1 MRKAFLVLFAGCAL
15 VLAFALPGQAQ
26 DVGKYLGK
34 ADFNIRGDYW
44 ISGGSND
51 NMFDFDDE
59 THDARRYL
67 YQRFRWWIDTNIEG
81 KYGGTFGFEHDWIW
95 GSNATQTGAKDNT
108 AVGDVARGDDLNN
121 TKLKHAYIWF
131 LIPGTPVKVTAG
143 LQGFGG
149 LEPNNIMYARDDFF
163 GVRLDA
169 PIIQNVLNVSGWW
182 IKLNEGE
189 GSILTGSTAS
199 PVNLFDTFPE
209 NKYHGDRDDA
219 DLYLINVS
227 GALTKWFR
235 FGQYNQ
241 WVHVAEGGEHWLDF
255 ASLTTRQ
262 LGGRWGAR
270 MIAGDYL
277 WHGLWIAIEP
287 TIGSL
292 PVYFRAHGN
301 YFWGRTDEGDD
312 DVPASQKATTVTLI
326 DKNGAKLPV
335 VVSPYGDVVDPRA
348 WAVLAHAGIKPGP
361 FDIGVRFAWFQGAD
375 DITLGTTVVDKK
387 PFTTMQTNGARWNG
401 WSSVD
406 AFHGQFELFEG
417 GYKSWQQGWST
428 YTGAPR
434 GHAYVALDAT
444 WQTTK
449 QLSLNLLGGY
459 IWATNWQ
466 DKPFAALWKPNGN
479 WNKSKELG
487 WEVDLTATYKIYPNL
502 TLDLI
507 GAYFFAGKGLDHVG
521 LEGAPG
527 AAPAVWSNLPGGAD
541 DAWEL
546 FWRLR
551 YVF

>member
-44 ISGGSND
+44 IAGGSND
-51 NMFDFDDE
+51 NMFDFDDDI
-59 THDARRYL
+59 HDARRYL

-95 GSNATQTGAKDNT
+95 GSNVTQTGTTSNT

-149 LEPNNIMYARDDFF
+149 LEPNNIMYARDDYF

-169 PIIQNVLNVSGWW
+169 PIIKNVLNVSGWW

-199 PVNLFDTFPE
+199 PVNLHDFYGGA
-209 NKYHGDRDDA
+209 YHGDRDDA

-241 WVHVAEGGEHWLDF
+241 WVHVAEGGQHWLDF
-255 ASLTTRQ
+255 GARTAQ
-262 LGGRWGAR
+262 LGGRIGAQ

-312 DVPASQKATTVTLI
+312 DVPAPPA
-326 DKNGAKLPV
+326 GYLPV
-335 VVSPYGDVVDPRA
+335 LDPSG

-361 FDIGVRFAWFQGAD
+361 FDIGVRFAWFSGVDAEDLAD
-375 DITLGTTVVDKK
+375 GKWK
-387 PFTTMQTNGARWNG
+387 G

-417 GYKSWQQGWST
+417 GYKSWSQGWST

-466 DKPFAALWKPNGN
+466 DKPFAALLKPNGD

-507 GAYFFAGKGLDHVG
+507 GAYFFAGKGLDHTLPLGEG
-521 LEGAPG
+521 LT
-527 AAPAVWSNLPGGAD
+527 VRGGAD

>member
-1 MRKAFLVLFAGCAL
+1 MRKAFLALLAGVAL
-15 VLAFALPGQAQ
+15 VLAFSVPGQAQ

-44 ISGGSND
+44 IAGGAND
-51 NMFDFDDE
+51 NNFDFDDD

-67 YQRFRWWIDTNIEG
+67 YQRFRWWIDTSIEG

-95 GSNATQTGAKDNT
+95 GSNIGSAGVTSNT

-149 LEPNNIMYARDDFF
+149 LEPNNIMYARDDYF

-169 PIIQNVLNVSGWW
+169 PIIKNVLNVSGWW

-199 PVNLFDTFPE
+199 PVNLHDFYGGA
-209 NKYHGDRDDA
+209 YHGDRDDA

-241 WVHVAEGGEHWLDF
+241 WVHVAEGGQHWLDF
-255 ASLTTRQ
+255 ASNSSRQ
-262 LGGRWGAR
+262 LGGRAGAQ

-301 YFWGRTDEGDD
+301 YFWGRTREGND
-312 DVPASQKATTVTLI
+312 DVPA
-326 DKNGAKLPV
+326 LPAGYAPV
-335 VVSPYGDVVDPRA
+335 LDPSG
-348 WAVLAHAGIKPGP
+348 WAVLAHAGVKPGP
-361 FDIGVRFAWFQGAD
+361 FDIGVRFAWFSGLDLEDLATD
-375 DITLGTTVVDKK
+375 GKWK
-387 PFTTMQTNGARWNG
+387 G

-417 GYKSWQQGWST
+417 GYKSWSQGWST
-428 YTGAPR
+428 YTAAPR
-434 GHAYVALDAT
+434 GHAYLALDAT

-449 QLSLNLLGGY
+449 QLSLNLLAGY
-459 IWATNWQ
+459 IWSTNWK
-466 DKPFAALWKPNGN
+466 DKPFASLFKPNGD

-521 LEGAPG
+521 LAGAPG
-527 AAPAVWSNLPGGAD
+527 AATTSWSNLPGGAD

>member
-1 MRKAFLVLFAGCAL
+1 MRKGFLA
-15 VLAFALPGQAQ
+15 VLAGFALILAFSVPGQAQ
-26 DVGKYLGK
+26 NVGKYLGK

-44 ISGGSND
+44 IAGGSND
-51 NMFDFDDE
+51 NLFDFDDDF
-59 THDARRYL
+59 HDARRYV

-95 GSNATQTGAKDNT
+95 GSNVTQTGSASNT
-108 AVGDVARGDDLNN
+108 APGDIARGDDLNN

-131 LIPGTPVKVTAG
+131 FIPGTPVKVQAG

-149 LEPNNIMYARDDFF
+149 LEPNNIMYARDDYF
-163 GVRLDA
+163 GVRIDA
-169 PIIQNVLNVSGWW
+169 PIIKNVLNVSGWW

-199 PVNLFDTFPE
+199 PVNLYDYNGTR
-209 NKYHGDRDDA
+209 YHGDRDDA
-219 DLYLINVS
+219 DLYLINFS

-241 WVHVAEGGEHWLDF
+241 WVHVAEGGQHFLDLG
-255 ASLTTRQ
+255 ANTAQ
-262 LGGRWGAR
+262 LGGRYRGQ

-301 YFWGRTDEGDD
+301 YFWGSTDEGDD
-312 DVPASQKATTVTLI
+312 DVPWNSAFA
-326 DKNGAKLPV
+326 PV
-335 VVSPYGDVVDPRA
+335 LDPSG
-348 WAVLAHAGIKPGP
+348 WAVLAHAGVKPGP
-361 FDIGVRFAWFQGAD
+361 FDIGVRFAWFSGLDLEDLATD
-375 DITLGTTVVDKK
+375 GKWK
-387 PFTTMQTNGARWNG
+387 G

-406 AFHGQFELFEG
+406 AFHGQFEIFEA
-417 GYKSWQQGWST
+417 GYKSWSQGWST

-444 WQTTK
+444 WQATK
-449 QLSLNLLGGY
+449 QLRLNLLGGY
-459 IWATNWQ
+459 IWATNRW
-466 DKPFAALWKPNGN
+466 DKPIGALFDPNGAFN
-479 WNKSKELG
+479 SSKELG

-507 GAYFFAGKGLDHVG
+507 GAYFFAGEGLDHNYQLIGNVY
-521 LEGAPG
+521 
-527 AAPAVWSNLPGGAD
+527 NIGGAD

>member
-1 MRKAFLVLFAGCAL
+1 MRKGFLA
-15 VLAFALPGQAQ
+15 VLAGFALILAFSVPGQAQ
-26 DVGKYLGK
+26 NVGKYLGK

-44 ISGGSND
+44 IAGGSND
-51 NMFDFDDE
+51 NLFDFDDDF
-59 THDARRYL
+59 HDARRYV

-95 GSNATQTGAKDNT
+95 GSNVTQTGSTSNT
-108 AVGDVARGDDLNN
+108 APGDIARGDDLNN

-131 LIPGTPVKVTAG
+131 FIPGTPVKVQAG

-149 LEPNNIMYARDDFF
+149 LEPNNIMYARDDYF
-163 GVRLDA
+163 GVRIDA
-169 PIIQNVLNVSGWW
+169 PIIKNVLNVSGWW

-189 GSILTGSTAS
+189 GSILTSPLAS
-199 PVNLFDTFPE
+199 PVNLYDYNTTTR
-209 NKYHGDRDDA
+209 YHGDRDDA
-219 DLYLINVS
+219 DLYLINFS

-241 WVHVAEGGEHWLDF
+241 WVHVAEGGQHFLDF
-255 ASLTTRQ
+255 GANTAQ
-262 LGGRWGAR
+262 LGGRDRGQ

-301 YFWGRTDEGDD
+301 YFWGSTDEGDD
-312 DVPASQKATTVTLI
+312 DVPTTFP
-326 DKNGAKLPV
+326 GGFQPV
-335 VVSPYGDVVDPRA
+335 LDPSG
-348 WAVLAHAGIKPGP
+348 WAVLAHAGVKPGP
-361 FDIGVRFAWFQGAD
+361 FDIGVRFAWFSGLDLD
-375 DITLGTTVVDKK
+375 DLETDGKWK
-387 PFTTMQTNGARWNG
+387 G

-406 AFHGQFELFEG
+406 AFHGQFEIFEG
-417 GYKSWQQGWST
+417 GYKSWSQGWST

-444 WQTTK
+444 WQATK
-449 QLSLNLLGGY
+449 QLSLNLLAGY
-459 IWATNWQ
+459 IWATNSW
-466 DKPFAALWKPNGN
+466 DKPIGARTDPDST
-479 WNKSKELG
+479 WNSSKELG
-487 WEVDLTATYKIYPNL
+487 WELDLSATYKIYPNL
-502 TLDLI
+502 SLDLI
-507 GAYFFAGKGLDHVG
+507 GAYFFAGKGLDHYINYG
-521 LEGAPG
+521 T
-527 AAPAVWSNLPGGAD
+527 PALPVLSVGGAD

>member
-1 MRKAFLVLFAGCAL
+1 MKKAFLALLAGAAL
-15 VLAFALPGQAQ
+15 VLAFSVPGQAQ
-26 DVGKYLGK
+26 NVGKYLGK

-44 ISGGSND
+44 IAGGSND
-51 NMFDFDDE
+51 NMFDFDDDF
-59 THDARRYL
+59 HDARRYL

-95 GSNATQTGAKDNT
+95 GSNVTQTGATSNT

-149 LEPNNIMYARDDFF
+149 LEPNNIMYARDDYF

-169 PIIQNVLNVSGWW
+169 PIIKNVLNVSGWW

-189 GSILTGSTAS
+189 GSKLTGATGS
-199 PVNLFDTFPE
+199 PVNLHDFLGGA
-209 NKYHGDRDDA
+209 YHGDRDDA

-241 WVHVAEGGEHWLDF
+241 WVHVAEGGQHWLDF
-255 ASLTTRQ
+255 GAGTQQ
-262 LGGRWGAR
+262 LGGRFGAQ
-270 MIAGDYL
+270 MIGGDYL

-301 YFWGRTDEGDD
+301 YFWGKTDEFDD
-312 DVPASQKATTVTLI
+312 DMP
-326 DKNGAKLPV
+326 GFPPGYLPV
-335 VVSPYGDVVDPRA
+335 IDPSG
-348 WAVLAHAGIKPGP
+348 WAVLAHAGVKPGP
-361 FDIGVRFAWFQGAD
+361 FDIGVRFAWFSGLD
-375 DITLGTTVVDKK
+375 LEDLETDGKWK
-387 PFTTMQTNGARWNG
+387 G

-417 GYKSWQQGWST
+417 GYRSWSQGWST
-428 YTGAPR
+428 YTAAPR
-434 GHAYVALDAT
+434 GHAYLALDAT

-449 QLSLNLLGGY
+449 QLSLNLLAGY
-459 IWATNWQ
+459 IWSTNKW
-466 DKPFAALWKPNGN
+466 DKPAGALVDTDGSFNG
-479 WNKSKELG
+479 SKELG
-487 WEVDLTATYKIYPNL
+487 WEIDLSATYKIYPNL
-502 TLDLI
+502 TLDLV
-507 GAYFFAGKGLDHVG
+507 GAYFFAGKGLDHAITLAGPEPPVN
-521 LEGAPG
+521 AI
-527 AAPAVWSNLPGGAD
+527 GGAD

>member
-1 MRKAFLVLFAGCAL
+1 MRKGFLA
-15 VLAFALPGQAQ
+15 VLAGFALILAFSVPGQAQ
-26 DVGKYLGK
+26 NVGKYLGK

-44 ISGGSND
+44 IAGGSND
-51 NMFDFDDE
+51 NLFDFDDDF
-59 THDARRYL
+59 HDARRYV

-95 GSNATQTGAKDNT
+95 GSNVTQTGSTSNT
-108 AVGDVARGDDLNN
+108 APGDIARGDDLNN

-131 LIPGTPVKVTAG
+131 FIPGTPVKVQAG

-149 LEPNNIMYARDDFF
+149 LEPNNIMYARDDYF
-163 GVRLDA
+163 GVRIDA
-169 PIIQNVLNVSGWW
+169 PIIKNVLNVSGWW

-189 GSILTGSTAS
+189 GSILTSPLAS
-199 PVNLFDTFPE
+199 PVNLYDYTTAR
-209 NKYHGDRDDA
+209 YHGDRDDA
-219 DLYLINVS
+219 DLYLINFS

-241 WVHVAEGGEHWLDF
+241 WVHVAEGGQHFLDF
-255 ASLTTRQ
+255 GANTAQ
-262 LGGRWGAR
+262 LGGRYRGQ

-301 YFWGRTDEGDD
+301 YFWGSTDEGDD
-312 DVPASQKATTVTLI
+312 DVPTTPP
-326 DKNGAKLPV
+326 GFQPV
-335 VVSPYGDVVDPRA
+335 LDPSG
-348 WAVLAHAGIKPGP
+348 WAVLAHAGVKPGP
-361 FDIGVRFAWFQGAD
+361 FDIGVRFAWFSGLDLD
-375 DITLGTTVVDKK
+375 DLETDGKWK
-387 PFTTMQTNGARWNG
+387 G

-406 AFHGQFELFEG
+406 AFHGQFEIFEG
-417 GYKSWQQGWST
+417 GYKSWSQGWST

-444 WQTTK
+444 WQATK
-449 QLSLNLLGGY
+449 QLSLNLLAGY
-459 IWATNWQ
+459 IWATNSW
-466 DKPFAALWKPNGN
+466 DKPIGARTDPDST
-479 WNKSKELG
+479 WNSSKELG
-487 WEVDLTATYKIYPNL
+487 WELDLSATYKIYPNL
-502 TLDLI
+502 SLDLI
-507 GAYFFAGKGLDHVG
+507 GAYFFAGKGLDHSINYG
-521 LEGAPG
+521 T
-527 AAPAVWSNLPGGAD
+527 NLSSVGGAD

>member
-26 DVGKYLGK
+26 NVGKYLGK

-44 ISGGSND
+44 IAGGSND
-51 NMFDFDDE
+51 NNFDFDDDI
-59 THDARRYL
+59 HDARRYV

-95 GSNATQTGAKDNT
+95 GSNVTQTGTTSNT

-149 LEPNNIMYARDDFF
+149 LEPNNIMYARDDYF

-169 PIIQNVLNVSGWW
+169 PIIKNVLNVSGWW

-199 PVNLFDTFPE
+199 PVNLHDFFGGA
-209 NKYHGDRDDA
+209 YHGDRDDA

-241 WVHVAEGGEHWLDF
+241 WVHVAEGGQHWLDF
-255 ASLTTRQ
+255 GARTPQ
-262 LGGRWGAR
+262 LGGRYGAQ

-301 YFWGRTDEGDD
+301 YFWGQTDEGDD
-312 DVPASQKATTVTLI
+312 DVPATP
-326 DKNGAKLPV
+326 GGYLPV
-335 VVSPYGDVVDPRA
+335 LDPSG

-361 FDIGVRFAWFQGAD
+361 FDIGVRFAWFSGLD
-375 DITLGTTVVDKK
+375 LEDLETDGEWK
-387 PFTTMQTNGARWNG
+387 G
-401 WSSVD
+401 WSNVD
-406 AFHGQFELFEG
+406 AFHGQFEIFEG
-417 GYKSWQQGWST
+417 GYRSWSQGWST
-428 YTGAPR
+428 FTSAPR
-434 GHAYVALDAT
+434 GHAYLALDAT

-449 QLSLNLLGGY
+449 QLSLNLLAGY
-459 IWATNWQ
+459 IWSTNAW
-466 DKPFAALWKPNGN
+466 DKPVGALFEPSGD
-479 WNKSKELG
+479 WNRSKDLG
-487 WEVDLTATYKIYPNL
+487 WEIDLTATYKIYPNL
-502 TLDLI
+502 TLDLL
-507 GAYFFAGKGLDHVG
+507 GAYFIAGEGLDHNLALGEG
-521 LEGAPG
+521 L
-527 AAPAVWSNLPGGAD
+527 AARGGAD